1 MHAGGRED
9 REKEMER
16 EINKEVCSLI
26 HPQRRVFSSVW
37 RENVLKVALL
47 CMVPGQIWHM
57 VKTHVIDGRWQLRR
71 FRFRSHPVSADMETV
86 GCRIKPNT
94 RGSYGYDNRHDGT

>member
-47 CMVPGQIWHM
+47 CMVPGQTWHM
-57 VKTHVIDGRWQLRR
+57 VKTHVIDGRLCAMAAEAFPIQISSR
-71 FRFRSHPVSADMETV
+71 E
-86 GCRIKPNT
+86 C
-94 RGSYGYDNRHDGT
+94 